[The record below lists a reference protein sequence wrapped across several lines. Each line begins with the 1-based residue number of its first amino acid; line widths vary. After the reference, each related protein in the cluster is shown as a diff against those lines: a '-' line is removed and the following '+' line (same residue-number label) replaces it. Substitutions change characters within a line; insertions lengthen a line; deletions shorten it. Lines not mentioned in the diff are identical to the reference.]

1 MHADRKLNSGKYE
14 TVGLH
19 FRHVLTYPRVSQTDF
34 VAQFQFWSPLSHV
47 LMQNMIKLTTMTQK
61 FQMLCSHE

>member
-1 MHADRKLNSGKYE
+1 MSWATNPR

-19 FRHVLTYPRVSQTDF
+19 FRSVLTYRRVSQTDF

-61 FQMLCSHE
+61 FQMLCSPE